1 MCDRASACLALPPN
15 TAMNRFGILL
25 ACAALV
31 SLPAACV
38 TTNSSPRPAGD
49 APAAAAPALAYYAL
63 VVSES
68 ADQIATIRFD
78 GAGARA
84 VDTVKTGLMPT
95 EINGPHG
102 IAVSP
107 DGRFYY
113 VTIAHG
119 TPFGTLW
126 KYRAGTNE
134 VVSRVALGLFPAS
147 LQVSPDGA
155 YAYVVNFNLHGDMVP
170 SSVSI
175 VATDDMVEIARI
187 TTCTM
192 PHGSR
197 LNPQGTKHYSACMMD
212 DMLVEID
219 TRSFEISRHFSLGRG
234 REHGAQGPPHVA
246 AAGAA
251 AGGAHAHDA
260 ARGEPTCSPTWAQP
274 SADGGKVYVACN
286 KSDEIIEIDVERWEI
301 ARRLPAGAGVYNLAV
316 SPDGRL
322 LVATNKRGHSV
333 SIFDLASGRELR
345 RIPTARKVVHGA
357 AVTPDSRYAFITVEG
372 IGSEPG
378 TVEVIDLRA
387 LESVARADVGQQA
400 AGIDFWKSEPLR

>member
-1 MCDRASACLALPPN
+1 MTPPIRAWAAALP
-15 TAMNRFGILL
+15 LL
-25 ACAALV
+25 AACATP
-31 SLPAACV
+31 PASHR
-38 TTNSSPRPAGD
+38 SSAS
-49 APAAAAPALAYYAL
+49 AAPASQAYYAL

-78 GAGARA
+78 TAGARP
-84 VDTVKTGLMPT
+84 VETVKTGLMPT

-107 DGRFYY
+107 DKRFYY

-119 TPFGTLW
+119 APFGTLW
-126 KYRAGTNE
+126 KYRAEDHE
-134 VVSRVALGLFPAS
+134 VISRVELGLFPAS
-147 LQVSPDGA
+147 LQVTPDGE

-170 SSVSI
+170 SSVSV
-175 VATDDMVEIARI
+175 VATDEMVEIARI

-197 LNPQGTKHYSACMMD
+197 INPQGTKHYSTCMMD

-219 TRSFEISRHFSLGRG
+219 TREFGVSRHFMLARG
-234 REHGAQGPPHVA
+234 KEHGMSGPPHA
-246 AAGAA
+246 ARGAVGVTGA
-251 AGGAHAHDA
+251 EGAHAMSHADVS
-260 ARGEPTCSPTWAQP
+260 CSPTWAQP
-274 SADGGKVYVACN
+274 SADGSMVYVACN
-286 KSDEIIEIDVERWEI
+286 KSDEIVEVEVERWQI
-301 ARRLPAGAGVYNLAV
+301 ARRLPAGMGVYNLAV

-322 LVATNKRGHSV
+322 LVATNKRGSSV
-333 SIFDLASGRELR
+333 SVFELPSGRELR
-345 RIPTARKVVHGA
+345 RISTSRKVVHGV

-378 TVEVIDLRA
+378 TVEVIDLRR

-400 AGIDFWKSEPLR
+400 AGIDFWKTEPLR